1 MREYRRII
9 RKPRIFMSKR
19 FEGKVAIVTGS
30 GEGIGREI
38 LKRLLEEGSSVI
50 ANDIRSEVLDEF
62 AKEYGSDKLIVSIG
76 DVSDLTYIESLVG
89 LAVASFGKLDT
100 VVANAGLTAWG
111 DFFEYTAEDFQNVV
125 NLNLRGTFFLSQAAS
140 KEMRSQ
146 KTGGSLVFIS
156 SVCAIRS
163 HRNLAAYGMTK
174 AGIMGLTQALVE
186 EVSPY
191 GIRVNTVSP
200 GATVTP
206 RNLADDPKYSEAWAG
221 AVPLGKANMPAD
233 IASAVCY
240 LASDDASNITGQT
253 LVVDGGWT
261 NISPTPKVE
270 DQY

>member
-1 MREYRRII
+1 
-9 RKPRIFMSKR
+9 MSKR
-19 FEGKVAIVTGS
+19 FDGKVAIVTGS

-38 LKRLLEEGSSVI
+38 LNRLIYEGSSVI
-50 ANDIRSEVLDEF
+50 ANDIRPEVLDRVSKDHKSE
-62 AKEYGSDKLIVSIG
+62 KLIVSAG
-76 DVSDLTYIESLVG
+76 DVSDVGYLKELVD
-89 LAVASFGKLDT
+89 LAVSSFGKLDV

-111 DFFEYTAEDFQNVV
+111 DFFEYEPEDFENVV
-125 NLNLRGTFFLSQAAS
+125 NLNLRGTFFLSQAAA
-140 KEMRSQ
+140 KQMRAQ
-146 KTGGSLVFIS
+146 ETGGSLVYIS

-186 EVSPY
+186 EVSPF

-206 RNLADDPKYSEAWAG
+206 RNLADDPNYGEAWAG

-240 LASDDASNITGQT
+240 LASDDAKNITGQT

>member
-1 MREYRRII
+1 MT
-9 RKPRIFMSKR
+9 KR
-19 FEGKVAIVTGS
+19 FEGKVAIVTGA

-38 LKRLLEEGSSVI
+38 VSRLCAEGSSVI
-50 ANDIRSEVLDEF
+50 ANDLRPEVLT
-62 AKEYGSDKLIVSIG
+62 KLGRELSAENLKLYSG
-76 DVSDLTYIESLVG
+76 DVSKLEDISELVAM
-89 LAVASFGKLDT
+89 AVEEFGRLDV

-111 DFFEYTAEDFQNVV
+111 DFFEYNEEDFQNVV
-125 NLNLRGTFFLSQAAS
+125 DLNLKGTFFLSQAAA
-140 KEMRSQ
+140 KIMRSQ
-146 KTGGSLVFIS
+146 EGGGSLVFIS

-174 AGIMGLTQALVE
+174 AGIVGLTQALVE
-186 EVSPY
+186 EVSPH

-206 RNLADDPKYSEAWAG
+206 RNLADDPSYGESWAQ

-240 LASDDASNITGQT
+240 LASDDSSNITGQT

-261 NISPTPKVE
+261 NISPTPEVK

>member
-1 MREYRRII
+1 
-9 RKPRIFMSKR
+9 MSKR
-19 FEGKVAIVTGS
+19 FAGKVAIVTGS
-30 GEGIGREI
+30 GEGIGRQI
-38 LKRLLEEGSSVI
+38 LHRLLDEGSSVI
-50 ANDIRSEVLDEF
+50 ANDIRPEILKSVS
-62 AKEYGSDKLIVSIG
+62 KEYDSDKLATSLG
-76 DVSDLTYIESLVG
+76 DVSDPEYLRSLVD
-89 LAVASFGKLDT
+89 LAVSSFGKLDV

-111 DFFEYTAEDFQNVV
+111 DFFEYKAKDFESVV
-125 NLNLRGTFFLSQAAS
+125 NLNLKGTFFLSQAAAIQ
-140 KEMRSQ
+140 MRKQ
-146 KTGGSLVFIS
+146 KSGGALVFIS

-206 RNLADDPKYSEAWAG
+206 RNLADDPNYGEAWSK

-240 LASDDASNITGQT
+240 LASDDANNITGQT